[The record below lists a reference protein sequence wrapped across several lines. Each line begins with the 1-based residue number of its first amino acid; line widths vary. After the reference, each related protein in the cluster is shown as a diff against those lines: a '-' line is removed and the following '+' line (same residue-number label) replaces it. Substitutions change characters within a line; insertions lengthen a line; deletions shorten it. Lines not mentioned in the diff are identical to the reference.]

1 MFFFIIFLFSLKIS
15 VRKGKKIVTS
25 EGDFIFKSE
34 TRISCQG
41 LIAIRI
47 SSRSKHDL
55 TQPFSIGRGDEMI
68 PKKVADL
75 RGQVRLPNAPED
87 EEQNTVSY
95 KQVSFANSRK
105 LGDFTVLISKWMTRL
120 LGSLT
125 NFGGNFTIITLIC
138 MYDFRCLFPL

>member
-1 MFFFIIFLFSLKIS
+1 LFSLKIS

-47 SSRSKHDL
+47 SPRSKHDL

-125 NFGGNFTIITLIC
+125 NFGETLPLLPLYVC
-138 MYDFRCLFPL
+138 MILDACFPYNDL

>member
-1 MFFFIIFLFSLKIS
+1 LFSLKIS
-15 VRKGKKIVTS
+15 VSKGKKIVTS

-34 TRISCQG
+34 TRISCHG

-47 SSRSKHDL
+47 SLRSKHDL
-55 TQPFSIGRGDEMI
+55 TEPFSIGRGDEMI
-68 PKKVADL
+68 TKKVADF
-75 RGQVRLPNAPED
+75 RGQVRLPKTPED

-105 LGDFTVLISKWMTRL
+105 PGDFTVLIPKWMTRL
-120 LGSLT
+120 LGSIT

-138 MYDFRCLFPL
+138 MYDFRYLFPL

>member
-1 MFFFIIFLFSLKIS
+1 LFSLKIS

-47 SSRSKHDL
+47 SPRSKHDL

-125 NFGGNFTIITLIC
+125 HCGGNFTIITLIC